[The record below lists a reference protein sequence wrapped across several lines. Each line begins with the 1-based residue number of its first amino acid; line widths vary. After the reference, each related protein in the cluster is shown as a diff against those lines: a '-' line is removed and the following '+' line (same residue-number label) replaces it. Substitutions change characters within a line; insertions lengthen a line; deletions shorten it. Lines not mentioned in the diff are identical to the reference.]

1 MRNSRWKRS
10 IENGELILT
19 CESSGYKIK
28 QLSDGYYLVNEDQSL
43 IEQVGL
49 QYDTTNEVIAV
60 ADQKLYELKAKE
72 RNLAL
77 EMLTQIVSVLKKY
90 TTDNTRFNELRQY
103 LTLGQQLPSSH
114 IPQYIKKISKEQ
126 LYNSLYYYVTED
138 DYAFIL
144 RMISRIVEIDPHSQS
159 AITNYNDLING
170 RYSTVERLVGVTA
183 VNERG
188 KLVFKKAGYDK
199 VFESYET
206 VEEKDLHCDGITI
219 IIQEYNVDVVI
230 DVIFLNGKVYMIL
243 NDNNTDY
250 HDLID
255 RDKNVLS
262 EIQREY
268 GIDLLDYIKDSDFM
282 KETINEAFGGIDMN
296 EFKSDDHSDNSNDD
310 KENDDLNEIVE
321 DVDPEVQREIEIIED
336 NIARIEDLPDD
347 IRENDSIK
355 EIYLLLLGK
364 REEIQRQHDNQ
375 KSQEVVDN
383 IVDDIT
389 KELGDID
396 IMFNKNNDSNE
407 IKVEEGKVIE
417 YKGSMIKPMISKR
430 YNDKTR
436 YLIVENAGHKDKHV
450 VSNEKDIRLIIQS
463 L

>member
-1 MRNSRWKRS
+1 MRSSRWKRS
-10 IENGELILT
+10 IENGELVLT
-19 CESSGYKIK
+19 CESSRYKIK

-77 EMLTQIVSVLKKY
+77 EMLIQVVSVLKKY
-90 TTDNTRFNELRQY
+90 TTDSPRFNELRQY

-144 RMISRIVEIDPHSQS
+144 RMISRIVEVDPHSQS
-159 AITNYNDLING
+159 AITNYNGLING

-199 VFESYET
+199 VFESYKT

-296 EFKSDDHSDNSNDD
+296 EFKSDDQSDSNNDD

-436 YLIVENAGHKDKHV
+436 YLIVENAYRKDKHM
-450 VSNEKDIRLIIQS
+450 VSNEKDIRLVIQS